1 MQPITAYVFIYF
13 CVIVLHT
20 IHSFIRK
27 KIAIEVYAATL
38 YVILQFIFGLDS
50 WIRAYWDSQ
59 TFIIIW
65 VGFTI
70 AEH

>member
-27 KIAIEVYAATL
+27 KIGIEVYAATL

-50 WIRAYWDSQ
+50 WIRAY
-59 TFIIIW
+59 
-65 VGFTI
+65 
-70 AEH
+70 